1 MKIMTIERLKH
12 YRLIYI
18 PIFFILLLFIGQTA
32 QAITE
37 PYPLMPP
44 DTSSPRATVKV
55 FRDNMLRAYQL
66 SLVHGYKN
74 EAVHVYLDRAALCLD
89 LSEIAPSV
97 VQDVGVETALLLK
110 EVVDR
115 IELPSIEEIPDKKAV
130 DTEGLTRWTVPQTAI
145 AIVKI
150 EKGPRK
156 DEFLFSSGTVARVRE
171 FYGRVDH
178 LPYRPGASVDAYEDY
193 IFGPGPMI
201 PQRWIRKL
209 PGWAKIGIYDQAV
222 WQWFGLLFT
231 VFIGGLI
238 VFLVFRWTRPSQAD
252 AEKPDE
258 EATVSRW
265 SWTKLI
271 FPVVWMLVTLLA
283 EHFVDEQ
290 INITGEVLKFT
301 KIVLRVVLFI
311 ASGWTIAVIGNG
323 IAEMIITSK
332 RIFRTI
338 DANLV
343 RLISRLITL
352 VFLCVLLWNTSDYL
366 GMSFAA
372 VFASAGIV
380 GLGVALAARETLAN
394 FFGGISIFMDRP
406 FRSGDYIVLDSG
418 ERGQVVEIGLRSTRM
433 LTRDDIQ
440 ISIPNSLMTNTKVIN
455 ESAPQPRFRVRIKVG
470 VAYGTDVDR
479 VEETLLSLAGN
490 NNLVAFI
497 PEPRVRFRN
506 FGDSAL
512 EFELLCW
519 AHRPEDRG
527 RLIHGLNH
535 QIYKAFEAADIHIPF
550 PQRDV
555 HLHSHPENPEK
566 AEQSSSSKD
575 KD

>member
-1 MKIMTIERLKH
+1 MCHLIRYSQNFLSPKVMKRYQIIH
-12 YRLIYI
+12 
-18 PIFFILLLFIGQTA
+18 ILGFCLVLLFCGQMT
-32 QAITE
+32 QAVTDE

-44 DTSSPRATVKV
+44 DTSSPRATVRV
-55 FRDNMLRAYQL
+55 FRDNMFRAYQL
-66 SLVHGYKN
+66 SLAHGYKN
-74 EAVHVYLDRAALCLD
+74 ATVDAYLDRAALCLD
-89 LSEIAPSV
+89 LSEIAPNV
-97 VQDVGVETALLLK
+97 VQDVGVEAALLLK
-110 EVVDR
+110 EVFDR
-115 IELPSIEEIPDKKAV
+115 IELPPVEEIPDKKAV
-130 DTEGLTRWTVPQTAI
+130 DSEGLIRWTVPQTSI

-156 DEFLFSSGTVARVRE
+156 GEFLFSSSTVARVRE

-178 LPYRPGASVDAYEDY
+178 LPYKPGASVDAYEDY

-209 PGWAKIGIYDQAV
+209 PEWLKIGFYDQAL
-222 WQWFGLLFT
+222 WQWFGLLLTLF
-231 VFIGGLI
+231 VGGMI
-238 VFLVFRWTRPSQAD
+238 TYFVFRWTRPRLSD

-265 SWTKLI
+265 SWPKLV
-271 FPVVWMLVTLLA
+271 FPVVWMLATLLA

-301 KIVLRVVLFI
+301 KTFLRTVVFI
-311 ASGWTIAVIGNG
+311 ASGWTIVVIGNG
-323 IAEMIITSK
+323 IAEMVIASK
-332 RIFRTI
+332 RLFARTI

-352 VFLCVLLWNTSDYL
+352 VLLCVLLWNTSDYL
-366 GMSFAA
+366 GMSFTA

-394 FFGGISIFMDRP
+394 FFGGVSIFMDRP
-406 FRSGDYIVLDSG
+406 FKSGDYIVLDSG
-418 ERGQVVEIGLRSTRM
+418 ERGQVVEVGLRSTLM

-455 ESAPQPRFRVRIKVG
+455 ESAPHPRYRVRIKVG

-479 VEETLLSLAGN
+479 VEETLLTLAGN
-490 NNLVAFI
+490 NNLVAFV

-527 RLIHGLNH
+527 RLIHQLNH

-555 HLHSHPENPEK
+555 HLHSHPEN
-566 AEQSSSSKD
+566 SD
-575 KD
+575 